1 MKKKIIWDTTINPVD
16 FPEPIKKIFFK
27 ILIKNRISFC
37 KLIERLSKKRA
48 FNIDWWH
55 TILSSRNPYNSD
67 LHKYITILDTIDV
80 LFKKNFDLKIIVN
93 SKIFYDVL
101 KDNKCKKNLS
111 IQSSKK
117 TRLKKKNYLTIVKSI
132 IFNFIIYLYIN
143 VFVKKNYHE
152 LKNFELTLIDTFL
165 ISSDLKKNYF
175 YAPIQT
181 KINKKKTIFFV
192 PTFTFKKNIF
202 SIFSLIKKLTKKNYI
217 FKEHF
222 ISLNDFLFASLH
234 FFRKKKIRE
243 KNVNYNSWDIT
254 KLINYEIQNND
265 NYFSSLVG
273 ILNYKFFY
281 NIKSRKFKI
290 KKTINWFENQIIDRG
305 WNLGVNENYPK
316 AKNIGYHG
324 FANFSQY
331 INSIPCNFEIENKI
345 LPKKIGVIGRAFKK
359 SKREFSNKFKIEVA
373 PALSQN
379 HLFIPNNFKKI
390 KNHISLI
397 LSGIKHIDEKL
408 LDWSLNFIDKEKKI
422 NSLEIKDHPIQPIHT
437 LDNPNYLRYK
447 NRIIYSKNLVST
459 LSKSSIVIAAG
470 PTSAIYE
477 ALVSKCY
484 LIIPLLDPCDKIN
497 LLNCKIPNNNYAIAK
512 NFDEFCSVLNQIL
525 NNKKVIKLKKINK
538 NFFFEKLNKKNIK
551 FFY

>member
-1 MKKKIIWDTTINPVD
+1 MKKNIIWDTTQNSVD
-16 FPEPIKKIFFK
+16 FPTKIKEIFFK
-27 ILIKNRISFC
+27 ILIRNRISFC
-37 KLIERLSKKRA
+37 ELVEKLSKKRA
-48 FNIDWWH
+48 NDIDWWH

-67 LHKYITILDTIDV
+67 LHKYITILDTLDV
-80 LFKKNFDLKIIVN
+80 LLKKDFNLKIIVN
-93 SKIFYDVL
+93 SKIFYNLL
-101 KDNKCKKNLS
+101 KENIHKKNLYV
-111 IQSSKK
+111 QLSKESK
-117 TRLKKKNYLTIVKSI
+117 LNKKNYLTIVKSI
-132 IFNFIIYLYIN
+132 FFNFSIFLYIKI
-143 VFVKKNYHE
+143 FVKKNYSK

-175 YAPIQT
+175 YSPIQS
-181 KINKKKTIFFV
+181 KIDKKKTIFFV
-192 PTFTFKKNIF
+192 PTFIYKKNIF
-202 SIFSLIKKLTKKNYI
+202 SIFSLIKKLNKGNYI

-234 FFRKKKIRE
+234 FFRKKKIIE
-243 KNVNYNSWDIT
+243 KNVNYNRWDIT
-254 KLINYEIQNND
+254 KLINYEIQNNS

-281 NIKSRKFKI
+281 KIKSKKFKI
-290 KKTINWFENQIIDRG
+290 KKTINWFENQIVDRG
-305 WNLGVNENYPK
+305 WNLGVNETFPK
-316 AKNIGYHG
+316 ADNIGYHG

-331 INSIPCNFEIENKI
+331 INSIPCNFEIENKV

-379 HLFIPNNFKKI
+379 HLFIPNNHKKI
-390 KNHISLI
+390 KNHVSLI

-408 LDWSLNFIDKEKKI
+408 LNWSLNFLDEEKKI
-422 NSLEIKDHPIQPIHT
+422 TFLEIKDHPIQPIHT
-437 LDNPNYLRYK
+437 LNNSNYLKYK
-447 NRIIYSKNLVST
+447 NRIIKSKNLVST
-459 LSKSSIVIAAG
+459 LSKSSIVISSG

-497 LLNCKIPNNNYAIAK
+497 LLNCKIPKKNYTIAK
-512 NFDEFCSVLNQIL
+512 NFDEFCSILSQIL
-525 NNKKVIKLKKINK
+525 DNKKVIKLKKINK
-538 NFFFEKLNKKNIK
+538 NFIFEKLNKKNIK